1 METSAATPRLRPGTS
16 VETGA
21 RLRYFAPKKRQAK
34 VFASTGVTCL
44 CILVDLFFIWGCI
57 KLKQSSNSTTALGG
71 TVLQAVGIPI
81 FSFLYHARRAD
92 SPRTGFGDAAAA
104 P

>member
-1 METSAATPRLRPGTS
+1 MLSSFTPHPD
-16 VETGA
+16 EGA
-21 RLRYFAPKKRQAK
+21 RVC
-34 VFASTGVTCL
+34 VFVL
-44 CILVDLFFIWGCI
+44 DIV
-57 KLKQSSNSTTALGG
+57 ALGG